1 MALCLVVDDS
11 PTVRLMISSNLRR
24 IKESHDVIEASEP
37 DKAMDLF
44 ARERPDVVFLDMK
57 LGPEMAGLQLLR
69 RMLALKPMTHIV
81 VISGLSPEHPD
92 IVDAMSEGAFAFLR
106 KPVRSDVLES
116 LMRDIEKE
124 GGHLRRVR

>member
-11 PTVRLMISSNLRR
+11 PTVRLMISANIRR
-24 IKESHDVIEASEP
+24 IKEAHDVIEANEP
-37 DKAMDLF
+37 EKAMEIFSRD
-44 ARERPDVVFLDMK
+44 RPDVVFLDMK
-57 LGPEMAGLQLLR
+57 LGSQMAGLDLLR

-81 VISGLSPEHPD
+81 IISGLSPEHPD

-116 LMRDIEKE
+116 LLRDIEKE